1 MSWCTVGVI
10 NISTVIMNLRDA
22 NLTVI
27 IGVIMI
33 IQVLLEAVDQILH
46 LVHHLKAVFLLVK

>member
-1 MSWCTVGVI
+1 
-10 NISTVIMNLRDA
+10 VIMNLRDA

-27 IGVIMI
+27 IGAIMI
-33 IQVLLEAVDQILH
+33 IQVVLEAVEAVDQILH